1 MLYPLSYRRMGPAR
15 DAAEDAPE
23 TATGTTTSPLVG
35 PVRRRS
41 GLEDPPG
48 ARQAYRDATEG
59 RASSPSKGPGPWGAV
74 RGSCRSRE
82 HPVERALRAH
92 TTVCACR

>member
-15 DAAEDAPE
+15 NVVENPP
-23 TATGTTTSPLVG
+23 ATGPGTTTSPLVG

-59 RASSPSKGPGPWGAV
+59 RASSPSKEPGPWGVV
-74 RGSCRSRE
+74 RGSGRCRE
-82 HPVERALRAH
+82 HPVERALRAY
-92 TTVCACR
+92 TTVLLE